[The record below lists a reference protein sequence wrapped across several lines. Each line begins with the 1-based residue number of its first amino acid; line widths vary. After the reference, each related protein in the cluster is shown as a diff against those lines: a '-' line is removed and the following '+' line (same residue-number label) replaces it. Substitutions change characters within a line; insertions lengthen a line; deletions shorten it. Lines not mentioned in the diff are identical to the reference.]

1 MVGKISMGAGFG
13 GTLKYVLDGDG
24 RNQKEVRVL
33 AYEGVDVKLDDKGQ
47 PIPAAMEVAR
57 SFRLQTMLNQEVDKP
72 VIHVSLS
79 WPSLTKEEM
88 REKR

>member
-13 GTLKYVLDGDG
+13 GTLKYVLDE
-24 RNQKEVRVL
+24 EVRVL

-47 PIPAAMEVAR
+47 PIPDAMEVAR